1 MKKCINQPK
10 FEIKK
15 SNFYID
21 TIQTK
26 KELKNKLL
34 EIKKD
39 RIKTIEHQFEIIVD
53 TVCFYLSV
61 NVEDVFSRT
70 RKQRVVEAR
79 YFICYICR
87 VEFRMIF
94 SFIGKNLKR
103 DHSTI
108 IHGVQAIEDLMKYE
122 QNTREK
128 VVYLRHVCKHKL
140 NEDFHI

>member
-79 YFICYICR
+79 HFICYICR